1 MQEAISYKS
10 YTATTANSRL
20 SFRNFF
26 DDSNSDG
33 ILVISDTEKSVKKL
47 AIENSVLV
55 FTRRGCCMC
64 HVMKRLLLGLGV
76 NLAVCK
82 IEEENELGVMNE
94 MSRINGDSRDKR
106 IDQLLVV
113 FVGRKLFGGWRK

>member
-1 MQEAISYKS
+1 
-10 YTATTANSRL
+10 RL
-20 SFRNFF
+20 LFRNFF
-26 DDSNSDG
+26 DGSNSDG

-76 NLAVCK
+76 NLAVCEV
-82 IEEENELGVMNE
+82 EEENELGVMNE
-94 MSRINGDSRDKR
+94 MSKINGDLRDKR

>member
-10 YTATTANSRL
+10 YTATTANIQL
-20 SFRNFF
+20 SFRNFS
-26 DDSNSDG
+26 DGSKSDG

-55 FTRRGCCMC
+55 FTRCGCCMC

-76 NLAVCK
+76 NLAVCEV
-82 IEEENELGVMNE
+82 EEEKELGVMNE
-94 MSRINGDSRDKR
+94 NVEN
-106 IDQLLVV
+106 Q
-113 FVGRKLFGGWRK
+113 